1 MKKKEQKDEEDCDDT
16 EDDTEVKNAEVR
28 ISRDSVRKP
37 TMKEQKTK
45 FIEDFN
51 LLDIPKKI
59 NLKPLFD
66 EFIIPMI
73 PEGFEIV
80 FKTKK
85 LFEESGR
92 DCFVENKHYTINEI
106 VHQTEQPKSLVFTY
120 RTRKILKIVKLEPAD
135 AVDNTK
141 IVEEEQH
148 ENENEND
155 ESSETRENRIKSA
168 DNVKEVY
175 MLSNFIK
182 DLEELIDAQK
192 PLFEEKIRAITSKLS
207 KTNEKTGNERNVT
220 RKNSTDISLT
230 KKNSKSQIDANEAD
244 SDADSDTDN
253 EEIDKE
259 NAHRSMIDSKFKSAN
274 LKRCFGRWSTRDIH
288 DSKFNEE
295 KLTVQFRTGR
305 LGYFAL
311 ATNRFSN
318 FPYQSWDFKPEFKS
332 P

>member
-1 MKKKEQKDEEDCDDT
+1 MKRKEQKDDEDCDDT
-16 EDDTEVKNAEVR
+16 EDDTEVKTAEVR
-28 ISRDSVRKP
+28 IRRDVVRKP
-37 TMKEQKTK
+37 TSKEQKTK
-45 FIEDFN
+45 IIEDFN

-73 PEGFEIV
+73 PEGCEIV

-85 LFEESGR
+85 LFDESGR
-92 DCFVENKHYTINEI
+92 DCFVTENKHYTIHDI
-106 VHQTEQPKSLVFTY
+106 VYQTEQPKSLVFTF
-120 RTRKILKIVKLEPAD
+120 RTRKILKIVKKLQEEN
-135 AVDNTK
+135 VDITK
-141 IVEEEQH
+141 ISEVEGH
-148 ENENEND
+148 ENEIEND
-155 ESSETRENRIKSA
+155 EPSETCKNQILSP
-168 DNVKEVY
+168 DDGKEVY
-175 MLSNFIK
+175 MLSKFIK
-182 DLEELIDAQK
+182 DLDELIETEK
-192 PLFEEKIRAITSKLS
+192 PLFDKKVKKITSKLS
-207 KTNEKTGNERNVT
+207 KTNEKSVS

-230 KKNSKSQIDANEAD
+230 KKNSKSQMDANEAD

-253 EEIDKE
+253 EEIEKE
-259 NAHRSMIDSKFKSAN
+259 NAHRSLIDSKFKSAN
-274 LKRCFGRWSTRDIH
+274 FKRCFGRWSTRDIH